1 MIIKLIMAY
10 SVHINGDKSGF
21 NSKAAVDKF
30 KVAVKTILEKND
42 EFNIEELNTRFI
54 NNNFTL
60 TLEKKDAT
68 TVHAT
73 VVKKQQQTN
82 NDNRDLLKAKIN
94 LMRKNRTNSDY
105 YKAKSSNIPE
115 DIMEEYTKLK
125 KISKM
130 PVPEPSEILAKPEEY
145 KPMLAMVLGNTMMKQ
160 LSQSHPYVRY
170 FKLLAEKLGV
180 TEPLPVPTQD
190 YSEMLKP
197 SEKQQVK
204 GNDIKNVNYETDS
217 DTEEYQ

>member
-1 MIIKLIMAY
+1 MAY

-54 NNNFTL
+54 NSNFTL

-105 YKAKSSNIPE
+105 YKAKSGNVPE

-130 PVPEPSEILAKPEEY
+130 PVPEPSEILENPEQY

-217 DTEEYQ
+217 DTEENQ

>member
-1 MIIKLIMAY
+1 MAY

-30 KVAVKTILEKND
+30 KVAVRAVLESNKELNT
-42 EFNIEELNTRFI
+42 EELSTRFI
-54 NNNFTL
+54 NSNFSL

-73 VVKKQQQTN
+73 VAKKQEQTAK
-82 NDNRDLLKAKIN
+82 DNRELLKAKIN

-105 YKAKSSNIPE
+105 YKAKSGNVPD

-125 KISKM
+125 KMSKM
-130 PVPEPSEILAKPEEY
+130 PIPEPSEILEHPEEY

-160 LSQSHPYVRY
+160 LGQTHPYVRY

-204 GNDIKNVNYETDS
+204 GNDIKDANYETDS
-217 DTEEYQ
+217 DTEDDK

>member
-1 MIIKLIMAY
+1 MAY
-10 SVHINGDKSGF
+10 NVHISGDKSGF

-30 KVAVKTILEKND
+30 KVAVKAVLEKNEEINVD
-42 EFNIEELNTRFI
+42 ELSTRFI
-54 NNNFTL
+54 NTNFAL
-60 TLEKKDAT
+60 TIDRKEANIY
-68 TVHAT
+68 AT
-73 VVKKQQQTN
+73 VSKKQEQTTK
-82 NDNRDLLKAKIN
+82 DNHDLLKAKIN
-94 LMRKNRTNSDY
+94 LMRKSRTNSDY
-105 YKAKSSNIPE
+105 YKAKSGNVPD

-125 KISKM
+125 KMSKM
-130 PVPEPSEILAKPEEY
+130 PIPEPSEILEHPEEY

-160 LSQSHPYVRY
+160 LGSTHPYVRY

-204 GNDIKNVNYETDS
+204 GNDIKDANYETDS
-217 DTEEYQ
+217 DTEEN

>member
-1 MIIKLIMAY
+1 MAY

-30 KVAVKTILEKND
+30 KVAVKAVLESNKELNT
-42 EFNIEELNTRFI
+42 EELSTRFI
-54 NNNFTL
+54 NSNFSL

-73 VVKKQQQTN
+73 VATKQEQITK
-82 NDNRDLLKAKIN
+82 DNHELLRAKIN
-94 LMRKNRTNSDY
+94 LMKKNRTNSDY
-105 YKAKSSNIPE
+105 YKAKSGNVPD

-125 KISKM
+125 KMSKM
-130 PVPEPSEILAKPEEY
+130 PIPEPSEILEHPEEY
-145 KPMLAMVLGNTMMKQ
+145 KPMLAMVLGNSMMKQ
-160 LSQSHPYVRY
+160 LGSTHPYVRY

-190 YSEMLKP
+190 YSEMLRP
-197 SEKQQVK
+197 SEKLQVK
-204 GNDIKNVNYETDS
+204 GNDIKNANYETDS
-217 DTEEYQ
+217 DTEDDK